1 MSGGVGGVLKWAGKS
16 VEHAIR
22 AVKMHV
28 LLRRRYGT
36 LRPEWVPYPDFEASL
51 SIDPHDQRA
60 LHKIAL
66 DFARRRT
73 ARHIRF
79 WRDFTVH
86 LEPAVCLD
94 VGANYGECLFS
105 LRYPP
110 ATRVLGVE
118 ANPRILPHLER
129 SRDAHPDTSL
139 IHLHHAIAGDDD
151 RELASLWLEPRW
163 SGRTRAFAGHE
174 DGGERERVEVPATR
188 IDTLVG
194 GLTGP
199 GPLDG
204 PLVFKIDV
212 EGFESFVLRGM
223 ARTVAAAPLAVGY
236 VEVDRELM
244 EAAGASI
251 SEVDDMLEGFRLFV
265 PERRRGRDQLRPLP
279 SLGELVAGRSGRF
292 HTDVVMVRGE
302 GTGFGSAQRPPW
314 LPPTWDLLP
323 GAGAGRAG
331 HGPRGSEAGGGRT

>member
-1 MSGGVGGVLKWAGKS
+1 MAAVVGGVLKSVGKS
-16 VEHAIR
+16 LEDAVR
-22 AVKMHV
+22 AAKMHV

-36 LRPEWVPYPDFEASL
+36 MRPEWVRYPDFDAAL
-51 SIDPHDQRA
+51 SIDPDDQRA
-60 LHKIAL
+60 IHKIAL

-79 WRDFTVH
+79 WRDFTRH

-105 LRYPP
+105 LTYPSG
-110 ATRVLGVE
+110 TRVLGVE

-129 SRDAHPDTSL
+129 SRQAHPDTSR
-139 IHLHHAIAGDDD
+139 IHLRHAIAGEDE
-151 RELASLWLEPRW
+151 RQKAWLWLEPRW
-163 SGRTRAFAGHE
+163 SGRTRAFST
-174 DGGERERVEVPATR
+174 GEAESEKERVEVPATR

-199 GPLDG
+199 GELEG

-223 ARTVAAAPLAVGY
+223 ERTLAAAPLAVGY
-236 VEVDRELM
+236 VEVDRALM

-251 SEVDDMLEGFRLFV
+251 AEVDGVLAGFRLFV
-265 PERRRGRDQLRPLP
+265 PQRRRGRDQLRPLA
-279 SLGELVAGRSGRF
+279 SLDELAGGRSGRF
-292 HTDVVMVRGE
+292 HTDVVMVRGG
-302 GTGFGSAQRPPW
+302 GTEAGSGERPSW
-314 LPPTWDLLP
+314 LPAAWDIVP
-323 GAGAGRAG
+323 GAGSGG
-331 HGPRGSEAGGGRT
+331 AGGARP